1 MAENKQWE
9 YDYASLYN
17 KNNAP
22 GDNAGTGYVNVGSSG
37 TNAANQHTDNAQD
50 TTWQPASGMG
60 GGSVP
65 PPPAGGPAYQAA
77 PQPDGAKHSAKKPKR
92 PWGVWAG
99 RVLTV
104 LLAGV
109 VGFAGGMAGARLS
122 GTGSRVVMQQVQ
134 RPESEN
140 ITTSTGGKDL
150 PMSQVAGMVSPSVV
164 VITTEKMVA
173 SGGWYV
179 QNRVISGAGSG
190 VIMSEDGY
198 IMTNAHVVG
207 GASYI
212 TVTIDDKD
220 YDATLIGEDVES
232 DIAVVKID
240 AHGLTPA
247 VMGDSDTLAVG
258 EMVLAVGNPLGELGG
273 TVTDGIIS
281 ALNRNVMV
289 EGNEM
294 TLIQASASV
303 SPGNSGG
310 GLFNMQGELI
320 GIVNAKSSGDNA
332 EGLGFAIPINKA
344 SQVASDLIENGYVS
358 GRPAMGVTIVDVNS
372 PEMAMQ
378 YGVSNLGVYIYGV
391 EEGSP
396 AEKAGLQPGDRL
408 MSIGNMEVTEMNDLT
423 NYIRGCKV
431 GDTVQVVVARKGK
444 ILQAEMVLGERNA
457 PASAHMPEPKE
468 DAPAEEQPE
477 PEADSQADGYG
488 RGRSRRR

>member
-1 MAENKQWE
+1 MAENNQWE

-17 KNNAP
+17 NKNNAP
-22 GDNAGTGYVNVGSSG
+22 GDNTGTGYVNVGSSG
-37 TNAANQHTDNAQD
+37 TNAANQHTDNTQD
-50 TTWQPASGMG
+50 TTYQPASGMG

-65 PPPAGGPAYQAA
+65 PPPPPSGPSYQAA
-77 PQPDGAKHSAKKPKR
+77 TPPEGAKHSAPKAKR
-92 PWGVWAG
+92 PWGVWVG

-104 LLAGV
+104 VLAGV
-109 VGFAGGMAGARLS
+109 VGFAGGVAGSHLGGS
-122 GTGSRVVMQQVQ
+122 GGRVVMQQVQ
-134 RPESEN
+134 RPAGDN
-140 ITTSTGGKDL
+140 ITTSTGGKNL
-150 PMSQVAGMVSPSVV
+150 PMSEVASMVSPSVV

-190 VIMSEDGY
+190 VIMSADGY

-240 AHGLTPA
+240 ATGLTPA

-372 PEMAMQ
+372 PEMAME
-378 YGVSNLGVYIYGV
+378 YGVNNLGVYIYGV
-391 EEGSP
+391 EKDSP

-408 MSIGNMEVTEMNDLT
+408 LSIGNVEVTTMNDLT

-457 PASAHMPEPKE
+457 PAGHTQA
-468 DAPAEEQPE
+468 
-477 PEADSQADGYG
+477 PEAPEKPEEKPGFG
-488 RGRSRRR
+488 R